1 MRQKPGTN
9 PSHGEKVVK
18 DIRRATRKQYS
29 AEEKIRIVLDG
40 LKGEDSIAELCRR
53 EGIAQSLYYSWSKEF
68 LEAGK
73 KRLAGDT
80 ARAATSSEVKDLR
93 RESRDLKEVVAE
105 QALELRL
112 LKKKHDRGWGR
123 RRMRYPASEKLEI
136 IQLVE
141 RSHLPTK
148 RTLNKLGIPRTT
160 FYRWYDRYQAGGP
173 KALEDRRP
181 RPSRVWNRIPE
192 PVREKIKDLALAES
206 ELSPRELAVRFTDTE
221 KYFVSEASVY
231 RILKSYDLI
240 TSPAYVVLSA
250 ADEFRDKTSRPN
262 QLWQTDFT
270 YLKVIGWGWFYLSTI
285 LDDYSRY
292 IIAWKLC
299 TTMKSDDVTDT
310 LDLALQASGCD
321 QATVLHK
328 PRLLSDNGSSYVSGD
343 LEDWLESQNMDH
355 VRGAPYHPQTQ
366 GKIERWHQTLKNR
379 ILLENY
385 YLPGDLRQQIDAFVE
400 YYNHRRYHESL
411 QNLTP
416 ADVYFGRG
424 QTILQQRER
433 IKRKTIETRRLIHRK
448 SAA

>member
-1 MRQKPGTN
+1 MRQKPGTRK
-9 PSHGEKVVK
+9 SHGEKVVK

-29 AEEKIRIVLDG
+29 VEEKIRIVLDG

-80 ARAATSSEVKDLR
+80 ARAATSNEVKDLR

-112 LKKKHDRGWGR
+112 LKKKHARGWGR

-136 IQLVE
+136 IRLVE
-141 RSHLPTK
+141 GSHLPTK
-148 RTLNKLGIPRTT
+148 RTLDKLGIPRTT
-160 FYRWYDRYQAGGP
+160 FYRWYDRYLSGGP
-173 KALEDRRP
+173 EALEDRSP
-181 RPSRVWNRIPE
+181 KPSRVWNRIPE
-192 PVREKIKDLALAES
+192 PVRDKVKDLALKES
-206 ELSPRELAVRFTDTE
+206 DLSPRELAVQFTDTE
-221 KYFVSEASVY
+221 KFFVSEASVY

-240 TSPAYVVLSA
+240 TSPAYVVVSA
-250 ADEFRDKTSRPN
+250 ADEFQDKTTRPN

-285 LDDYSRY
+285 LDDFSRY

-299 TTMKSDDVTDT
+299 TTMKSGDVTDT

-328 PRLLSDNGSSYVSGD
+328 PRLLSDNGSSYISGE
-343 LEDWLESQNMDH
+343 LADWLEDRQMDH

-400 YYNHRRYHESL
+400 HYNHRRYHESL

-433 IKRKTIETRRLIHRK
+433 IKRKTIETRRLLHRK